1 MQKIIRTYRKYRQ
14 LYLFLLLPVVYVAV
28 FNYAPMV
35 GLQIGFKK
43 FTITNTIWN
52 SPWVGMYQ
60 FQKFLSSY
68 QFRRVFVNTLLLS
81 AYAVAAAF
89 PFPIIFALTLN
100 SISKDRFRKIT
111 QTITYIPHFISIV
124 VLVSIVNQ
132 ILHPLNGIY
141 GMLGRLVSGKV
152 PDDLLANPSA
162 FPHVYLWSGV
172 WQNFGYNS
180 IIYFAALSGV
190 SPELHEAAQ
199 VDGASRF
206 RRVIHIDF
214 PTILPTVTIMLI
226 LRMGSV
232 MSLGFQKIYL
242 MQNTLNLSASEVIST
257 YVYKMGLGS
266 GASNDYSYSTAVD
279 MFNSI
284 VNLIMIT
291 SANYISRTVGETSL
305 W

>member
-1 MQKIIRTYRKYRQ
+1 M
-14 LYLFLLLPVVYVAV
+14 
-28 FNYAPMV
+28 
-35 GLQIGFKK
+35 
-43 FTITNTIWN
+43 
-52 SPWVGMYQ
+52 
-60 FQKFLSSY
+60 
-68 QFRRVFVNTLLLS
+68 
-81 AYAVAAAF
+81 
-89 PFPIIFALTLN
+89 
-100 SISKDRFRKIT
+100 
-111 QTITYIPHFISIV
+111 
-124 VLVSIVNQ
+124 
-132 ILHPLNGIY
+132 
-141 GMLGRLVSGKV
+141 
-152 PDDLLANPSA
+152 
-162 FPHVYLWSGV
+162 